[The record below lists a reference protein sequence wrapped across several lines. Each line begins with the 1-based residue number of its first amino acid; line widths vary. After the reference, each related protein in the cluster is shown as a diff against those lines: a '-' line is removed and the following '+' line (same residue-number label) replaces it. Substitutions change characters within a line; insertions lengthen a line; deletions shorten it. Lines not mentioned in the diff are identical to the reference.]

1 MVDDNKTGKHI
12 AEKIA
17 LPVILVI
24 SLLVAQMVM
33 QSKTGIRMSAPIE
46 LNRSGLSVS
55 MPSGNG
61 WQCEEKW
68 VYEDGSFD
76 ASSVFAVSDRTGRSY
91 ARCHYLLAAQKDTPL
106 ERVSRHYIKA
116 ETTET
121 GQTMAGDITVD
132 WASVK
137 TDAGLEIIVG
147 VAELAAGR
155 QLEIEVLL
163 IAEEQGRA
171 QQVFDK
177 IVKSLRFS
185 DNGFLQAGAQLIS
198 GVRGEGLNDILA
210 GDSGQPVSFFTITD
224 AGGRAIGF
232 TIDAMAAA
240 QTDANT
246 ALKAA
251 GYYYLRGAV
260 PDEQVSFFR
269 GGADLRQFTW
279 RVETLSRMGSNG
291 IEMTAD
297 SGVLKVHRLRAGLTV
312 DRRAG
317 KEAGEYELGEA
328 AVPDVILDPVL
339 TKVLDSNGQAVI
351 IDVIRSEGIITP
363 VYVEKMPPAKGQTD
377 SNSVKMEWLDGR
389 NYWQQ
394 TYYDDSKKP
403 IKMVLGQKIT
413 YTLNRADANEIIR
426 IFPERANLVRDKKQL
441 LDREGL

>member
-1 MVDDNKTGKHI
+1 
-12 AEKIA
+12 
-17 LPVILVI
+17 
-24 SLLVAQMVM
+24 
-33 QSKTGIRMSAPIE
+33 
-46 LNRSGLSVS
+46 
-55 MPSGNG
+55 
-61 WQCEEKW
+61 
-68 VYEDGSFD
+68 
-76 ASSVFAVSDRTGRSY
+76 
-91 ARCHYLLAAQKDTPL
+91 
-106 ERVSRHYIKA
+106 
-116 ETTET
+116 
-121 GQTMAGDITVD
+121 
-132 WASVK
+132 
-137 TDAGLEIIVG
+137 
-147 VAELAAGR
+147 
-155 QLEIEVLL
+155 
-163 IAEEQGRA
+163 
-171 QQVFDK
+171 
-177 IVKSLRFS
+177 
-185 DNGFLQAGAQLIS
+185 
-198 GVRGEGLNDILA
+198 
-210 GDSGQPVSFFTITD
+210 
-224 AGGRAIGF
+224 
-232 TIDAMAAA
+232 MAAA

-251 GYYYLRGAV
+251 GYYYLRGSV

-297 SGVLKVHRLRAGLTV
+297 SGVLTVRRLRAGLAI

-403 IKMVLGQKIT
+403 IKIVLGQEST